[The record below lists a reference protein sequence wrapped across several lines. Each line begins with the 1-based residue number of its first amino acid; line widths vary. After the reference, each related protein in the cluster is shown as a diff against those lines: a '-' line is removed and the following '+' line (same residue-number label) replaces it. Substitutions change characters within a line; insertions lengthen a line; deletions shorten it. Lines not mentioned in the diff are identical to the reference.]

1 MRTPVPVDPA
11 ALTAD
16 LIRCASVT
24 PADDGAIDVCAEAL
38 AAAGFRVSRCDRGG
52 IANLYARC
60 GDAGPVLGF
69 NGHTDVVPV
78 GDRAAWTRPPFCGD
92 VIDGEI
98 WGRGAVDMKSGVAA
112 WIAAACDWAAARPAT
127 GALAL
132 LITGDE
138 EGAGE
143 DGTRAILDWMAAN
156 GERLDACVVGEP
168 TSVEALGDVIK
179 IGRRGSLTAHV
190 TAQGVQGHTA
200 YPHRAANPLHALA
213 RLLAELTATPLD
225 DGTDHFDP
233 STLQITTIDAGN
245 PATNVIPA
253 EGRATVNIRFND
265 AHTPDALVGRLRA
278 AAAAAETPGVR
289 IAVETRLTGDAFLT
303 APGPFVPQVAA
314 SVARAA
320 GRTPALTTGG
330 GTSDAR
336 FVKDHCP
343 VVEVG
348 LVGRG
353 MHAVDERAPVEDVA
367 RLRDVYAAI
376 IADFMAQRP
385 AGGPA

>member
-1 MRTPVPVDPA
+1 MPVDPA

-303 APGPFVPQVAA
+303 APGPFVRQVAA

-336 FVKDHCP
+336 FLKDHCP